1 MWIKN
6 LASLLLFAWLFCL
19 FVRTSVESWFI
30 STGAPLPSQ
39 RNLSEGKLMLQ
50 NFHISLIVHWD
61 GSFLLSNDHF
71 ARLSGSLLYLGS
83 LSLVPTLIPKRFS
96 RRTINVRKPPR
107 VHWSYIE
114 MHASFRSSLRMID
127 LLVWWVFCWIWIY
140 WSWHVLFKHL
150 RAGVVVQNSLIF

>member
-6 LASLLLFAWLFCL
+6 LASLLLFEWLFCL

-61 GSFLLSNDHF
+61 GSFLLSHDHF
-71 ARLSGSLLYLGS
+71 ARLSGSLLNLGS

-96 RRTINVRKPPR
+96 RRTINVSTLKCMRHFDLHFEWSICLFGGFSAEFGFIEVDMSYSNIYVR
-107 VHWSYIE
+107 V
-114 MHASFRSSLRMID
+114 
-127 LLVWWVFCWIWIY
+127 
-140 WSWHVLFKHL
+140 
-150 RAGVVVQNSLIF
+150 